1 MNKEKEGLNK
11 RQKKMR
17 DKQAQATEVV
27 PDRTRTDDGFE
38 RVDRRVFGEQVHAW
52 IPVGTRA
59 QFILE
64 QRLLIAQARGRNVDS
79 SDSEDSLSEHSVV
92 DQN

>member
-1 MNKEKEGLNK
+1 
-11 RQKKMR
+11 MR
-17 DKQAQATEVV
+17 DKQAQAPQEAV
-27 PDRTRTDDGFE
+27 DRTRTEDGFE

-64 QRLLIAQARGRNVDS
+64 QRQLIAEARGRNMDS